1 MKKIYLQ
8 ILDRIRK
15 IPVKEFFKQNKRPV
29 IIISVIAAVTAAVI
43 TVIGLTVSEKE
54 VLEIKREPRVISIT
68 IDAPEDIPLEEKE
81 RIVYQS
87 LLKAGYSPAGACGIM
102 GNIAVE
108 SPDYDPSAV
117 NESSGALGLFQW
129 NDVGDRQ
136 QHFKDFC
143 RDHKLNWNSVESQ
156 LAFAVYE
163 LSGADPIA
171 CRLDDF
177 LKETDNS
184 YAAAS
189 EFAAGFER
197 CIADDGAPEDIYAG
211 SLYPEF
217 YGEHYQG
224 LAKRINKAMNYYNRY
239 SDTGDEDPEINITI
253 E

>member
-1 MKKIYLQ
+1 MN
-8 ILDRIRK
+8 LDRIRSF
-15 IPVKEFFKQNKRPV
+15 IQERRVLL
-29 IIISVIAAVTAAVI
+29 IYISIAVASLALI
-43 TVIGLTVSEKE
+43 TVVIVLAVSKKEKAE
-54 VLEIKREPRVISIT
+54 VKKAPRIISIT
-68 IDAPEDIPLEEKE
+68 IDAPDEIPLEEKE
-81 RIVYQS
+81 LIVYES
-87 LLKAGYSPAGACGIM
+87 LLKAGYSSAGACGIM

-143 RDHKLNWNSVESQ
+143 REQKMNWNSIEAQ

-197 CIADDGAPEDIYAG
+197 CISESGKSEDIYAG

-224 LAKRINKAMNYYNRY
+224 LAKRINKAMNYYNRF
-239 SDTGDEDPEINITI
+239 SDEDDTEADREINITI